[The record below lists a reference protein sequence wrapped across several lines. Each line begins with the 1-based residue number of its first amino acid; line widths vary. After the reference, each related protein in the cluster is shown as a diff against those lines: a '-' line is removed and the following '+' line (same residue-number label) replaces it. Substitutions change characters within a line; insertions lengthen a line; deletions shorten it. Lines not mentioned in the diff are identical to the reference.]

1 MKVKTIK
8 SLRMKLTLY
17 AVLSLAATCFL
28 ISIVIAAVLFYRS
41 QVPGS
46 FVYSGINKTS
56 DAAKVAAA
64 AQNQLYLFT
73 GRIFLD
79 LGIIMIFTFILF
91 MLLFLMF
98 SYDTVQYMKEIIIGI
113 ERMKNG
119 DMETEIRVEGEDELA
134 VIAGS
139 INEMRMQIS
148 SENETK
154 RLAEQTKDELITN
167 VAHDLRTPLT
177 SIIGYLDLVKR
188 EDFLTPAQQKK
199 YIGIV
204 YDKAKSLETLIKDL
218 FDYTRYDKDKMKIH
232 LDYLDLNQFMEQLV
246 DEFYPSF
253 AEKGL
258 ICKKEISKTELPIY
272 GDGELLARAI
282 GNLISNA
289 IKYGADGKMVE
300 IYSRREQDYAVVSIV
315 NYGRIIPKDDLEKI
329 FDKFY
334 RVENSRSL
342 KTGGTGLGLAI
353 AKNIVGLHD
362 GKITASSGT
371 EGTVFQIELP
381 IARENKKEA

>member
-1 MKVKTIK
+1 MKVSGIK
-8 SLRMKLTLY
+8 SLRVKLAWY
-17 AVLSLAATCFL
+17 AILSMAATFFTIATV
-28 ISIVIAAVLFYRS
+28 ISGVLYYRS
-41 QVPGS
+41 QIPGS
-46 FVYSGINKTS
+46 IVYSGIGKGVEAS
-56 DAAKVAAA
+56 RAAA
-64 AQNQLYLFT
+64 AGKKGFYLFT
-73 GRIFLD
+73 GRTMLD
-79 LGIIMIFTFILF
+79 LGLILIFALILF
-91 MLLFLMF
+91 TILFLMV
-98 SYDTVQYMKEIIIGI
+98 SYDTIQYIKEIIIGI

-119 DMETEIRVEGEDELA
+119 DMETGIRVDGEDELA
-134 VIAGS
+134 VIANS
-139 INEMRMQIS
+139 INEMRMQIA

-177 SIIGYLDLVKR
+177 SIIGYLDLVRR

-232 LDYLDLNQFMEQLV
+232 RNYLDLNQFMEQLI

-253 AEKGL
+253 TDKGL
-258 ICKKEISKTELPIY
+258 VCKKEITKEELSIY

-300 IYSRREQDYAVVSIV
+300 IYTRRSKDKAVISIV
-315 NYGRIIPKDDLEKI
+315 NYGRIIPKEDIGKI

-334 RVENSRSL
+334 RVESSRSL

-362 GKITASSGT
+362 GTISAQSGT
-371 EGTVFQIELP
+371 EGTMFQIELP
-381 IARENKKEA
+381 LASETNKED

>member
-1 MKVKTIK
+1 MKVSGIK
-8 SLRMKLTLY
+8 SLRVKLAWY
-17 AVLSLAATCFL
+17 AVLSMAATFFTL
-28 ISIVIAAVLFYRS
+28 AIVVSGVLYYRS
-41 QVPGS
+41 QIPGS
-46 FVYSGINKTS
+46 MVYSGIGKGVETS
-56 DAAKVAAA
+56 RAVAAG
-64 AQNQLYLFT
+64 QGGFYLFT
-73 GRIFLD
+73 GRTMFD
-79 LGIIMIFTFILF
+79 LGLILIFALILF
-91 MLLFLMF
+91 TILFLMV
-98 SYDTVQYMKEIIIGI
+98 SYDTIQYIKEIIIGI

-119 DMETEIRVEGEDELA
+119 DMETGIRVDGEDELA
-134 VIAGS
+134 VIANS
-139 INEMRMQIS
+139 INEMRMQIA

-177 SIIGYLDLVKR
+177 SIIGYLDLVRR

-232 LDYLDLNQFMEQLV
+232 RNYLDLNQFMEQLI

-253 AEKGL
+253 TEKGL
-258 ICKKEISKTELPIY
+258 VCKKEIAKEELSIY

-300 IYSRREQDYAVVSIV
+300 IY
-315 NYGRIIPKDDLEKI
+315 
-329 FDKFY
+329 
-334 RVENSRSL
+334 RVESSRSV

-362 GKITASSGT
+362 GTISAQSDMDGT
-371 EGTVFQIELP
+371 IFQIELP
-381 IARENKKEA
+381 LAVETNKEA

>member
-1 MKVKTIK
+1 MKVNGIK
-8 SLRMKLTLY
+8 SLRAKLVWY
-17 AVLSLAATCFL
+17 AILSMAATFFTITTVVTGGL
-28 ISIVIAAVLFYRS
+28 YYRS
-41 QVPGS
+41 KVPGS
-46 FVYSGINKTS
+46 NIYYPPGGEAGVAVGQNGI
-56 DAAKVAAA
+56 
-64 AQNQLYLFT
+64 YLFT
-73 GRIFLD
+73 GRFALDISLIF
-79 LGIIMIFTFILF
+79 IFALILF
-91 MLLFLMF
+91 SIFFLMI
-98 SYDTVQYMKEIIIGI
+98 SYDTIQYVKEIIIGI

-119 DMETEIRVEGEDELA
+119 DMETGIRVAGEDELA
-134 VIAGS
+134 VIANS
-139 INEMRMQIS
+139 INEMRTQIA

-232 LDYLDLNQFMEQLV
+232 RNYLNLNQFMEQLI

-253 AEKGL
+253 SEKGL
-258 ICKKEISKTELPIY
+258 ICKKEISKEEICIF

-289 IKYGADGKMVE
+289 IKYGADGKLVE
-300 IYSRREQDYAVVSIV
+300 IYTETRNDQAVVRIV
-315 NYGRIIPKDDLEKI
+315 NYGRIIPKEDIDKI

-334 RVENSRSL
+334 RVESSRSL

-362 GKITASSGT
+362 GTISAQSDTDGT
-371 EGTVFQIELP
+371 IFQIVLP
-381 IARENKKEA
+381 LAKEKESKKEE